1 MKEYNN
7 DGRLKVYLAGPFFNE
22 EQEERITFLEDI
34 LEMYDYD
41 IFSPRKAS
49 RITPN
54 CTSQD
59 MIDTFNG
66 NVSHIDD
73 ADFVLAVADGNDT
86 GTMFECGYAYAIK
99 KPVLY
104 FNETR
109 EKGPNLM
116 LAMSGALPFITKTTN
131 ITDIM
136 KFLTSITTILA
147 IPTLVASLWGMN
159 VPVPFQNYQYGF
171 PVLLAVSFVVTLTV
185 MIWLKKRN
193 MLN

>member
-22 EQEERITFLEDI
+22 EQEERITFLENM
-34 LEMYDYD
+34 LEMFNYDV
-41 IFSPRKAS
+41 FSPRKAS

-54 CTSQD
+54 CTSKD

-66 NVSHIDD
+66 NISHLED
-73 ADFVLAVADGNDT
+73 ADFILAVADNNDV
-86 GTMFECGYAYAIK
+86 GTMIESGYAFAIK

-116 LAMSGALPFITKTTN
+116 LALSGALPFITKVTN
-131 ITDIM
+131 INDIM
-136 KFLTSITTILA
+136 NVNTEVKVDSPREVLEFVLEYIQLNGLEA
-147 IPTLVASLWGMN
+147 TLKNTKN
-159 VPVPFQNYQYGF
+159 VFDEVE
-171 PVLLAVSFVVTLTV
+171 
-185 MIWLKKRN
+185 
-193 MLN
+193 

>member
-136 KFLTSITTILA
+136 NINTDIKVDNPRKVLEFVLEYMQLNG
-147 IPTLVASLWGMN
+147 LEVSLENTKN
-159 VPVPFQNYQYGF
+159 VFDEVE
-171 PVLLAVSFVVTLTV
+171 
-185 MIWLKKRN
+185 
-193 MLN
+193 